1 MLSRRLLRVKVLQAI
16 YAYYQSTDITAE
28 AAVKNLHTS
37 IEKTFQLY
45 LQLLQL
51 FLELVRKEE
60 QYRSD
65 RPKKMLL
72 ANEAAELQSL
82 KSIPFIN
89 SINSSKL
96 FEDLKKEHQIS
107 WMNDNETL
115 EKIFFNVRNKDEY
128 KEFIQK
134 TKVTESAGN
143 GFGTWLFREMVAKSD
158 VIRNII
164 EEQNIYWADSLD
176 LVLNILYKKIKDFS
190 SSNTNTIVSKSF
202 YKDEEEDK
210 EFLEKLFKEVLNHHD
225 DYTEMIE
232 EKAKNWEIE
241 RIAMIDTILL
251 KMALTEII
259 HFPTIPP
266 KVSINEY
273 IDISKDYSTPKS
285 RIFINGLLDKLMHDL
300 KSEGK
305 VVKTGRGL
313 IE

>member
-28 AAVKNLHTS
+28 AAIKNLHTS
-37 IEKTFQLY
+37 IQKTFQLY

-51 FLELVRKEE
+51 FIELTRKEE
-60 QYRSD
+60 QYRAD
-65 RPKKMLL
+65 KPQKMLST
-72 ANEAAELQSL
+72 NEATDLQSL

-89 SINSSKL
+89 YLSSNKL
-96 FEDLKKEHQIS
+96 FEELKKEHQIS
-107 WMNDNETL
+107 WKNDNETL
-115 EKIFFNVRNKDEY
+115 EKIFFNVRSKEEY

-134 TKVTESAGN
+134 PKVTESAGT
-143 GFGTWLFREMVAKSD
+143 GFGTWLFREMIAKSD
-158 VIRNII
+158 VIRNKI

-176 LVLNILYKKIKDFS
+176 LVLNIMYKKIKDF
-190 SSNTNTIVSKSF
+190 NPAKPDTLVSKSF
-202 YKDEEEDK
+202 YKDEEDDK
-210 EFLEKLFKEVLNHHD
+210 LFLEKLFKEVLNHHD
-225 DYTEMIE
+225 DYEMMIE

-251 KMALTEII
+251 KMALTEIM

-266 KVSINEY
+266 KVSMNEY